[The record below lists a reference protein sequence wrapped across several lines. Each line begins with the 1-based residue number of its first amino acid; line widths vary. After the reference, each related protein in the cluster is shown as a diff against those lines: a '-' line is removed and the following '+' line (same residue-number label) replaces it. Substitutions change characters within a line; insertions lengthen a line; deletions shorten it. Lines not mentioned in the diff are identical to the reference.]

1 MSPNLSLEQDGK
13 KFMWD
18 GRIYA
23 TRQEAVSAAEAYQND
38 NFEIHLAEQEE
49 KFLVYSRRIVKEV
62 VVNVQ

>member
-1 MSPNLSLEQDGK
+1 MSPNLSLVQDGK

-23 TRQEAVSAAEAYQND
+23 TQEEAASAAEAYQKD

-62 VVNVQ
+62 VANVQ

>member
-1 MSPNLSLEQDGK
+1 MSPNLSLIQDGK

-23 TRQEAVSAAEAYQND
+23 TREEAASTSEAYQKD
-38 NFEIHLAEQEE
+38 NFEVQMAEAEG

-62 VVNVQ
+62 VVSVQ

>member
-23 TRQEAVSAAEAYQND
+23 TREEAASAAGAYQKD
-38 NFEIHLAEQEE
+38 NFEIHVAEQEE

-62 VVNVQ
+62 IVNVQ